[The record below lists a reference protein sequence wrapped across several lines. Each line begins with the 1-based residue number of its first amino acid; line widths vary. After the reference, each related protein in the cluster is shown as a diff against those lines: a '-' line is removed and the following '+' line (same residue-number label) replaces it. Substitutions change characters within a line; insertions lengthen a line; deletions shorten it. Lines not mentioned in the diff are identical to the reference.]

1 MIAVA
6 AAAGLLIGLALGAL
20 GGGGS
25 ILAVPVLVYLLGESP
40 AAATTGS
47 LVGVGAPSGVGA
59 LAARR
64 AAQGR
69 LGRGLGVGA

>member
-25 ILAVPVLVYLLGESP
+25 ILAVPVLVYLLGQSP
-40 AAATTGS
+40 AEATTGS
-47 LVGVGAPSGVGA
+47 LVVVGAIIGA
-59 LAARR
+59 M
-64 AAQGR
+64 GP
-69 LGRGLGVGA
+69 